1 MSPFDYYGDKDMD
14 KKQELKYFW
23 KLFIQQYHY
32 IYKFDKSKYHYLEY
46 KEPKCYGYIYFR
58 CSLRD
63 TETVSTNDFYD
74 K

>member
-23 KLFIQQYHY
+23 KLFIQQ
-32 IYKFDKSKYHYLEY
+32 YHYLEY